1 MNYEKL
7 YYAII
12 NKALRKELSG
22 QRWKG
27 DGNYYEK
34 HHIKPKSLGGKD
46 IDKNLVLL
54 TPKEHYLC
62 HWLLFK
68 RFIIG
73 TIERKKMLKAW
84 FMMSAIGDTGRP
96 TISMHDYNKY
106 KIELGIIMSELQV
119 GNNNSQFGMH
129 WYTDLETGNYIKA
142 KEPPYKHYILGK
154 NWFNSK
160 HNKTY
165 NIKSSALRYI
175 HNKANNIIKRR
186 NNAYIEYIDDN
197 LYNNMSAKERRQF
210 ADKIKK
216 EQTFIKNQKICQK
229 LWDEYHSLTYNNFKE
244 FIIKHHPELKYGTIS
259 DWLKKYI
266 PYYKEKI
273 LNGNY
278 KIHKFLPDIN
288 LIGIYEC

>member
-1 MNYEKL
+1 MNYEKI

-34 HHIKPKSLGGKD
+34 HHIKPRSLKGTD
-46 IDKNLVLL
+46 YDNNLVLL
-54 TPKEHYLC
+54 TAKEHYLC
-62 HWLLFK
+62 HWLLVK
-68 RFIIG
+68 RYKIG
-73 TIERKKMLKAW
+73 TVERKKMLKAW
-84 FMMSAIGDTGRP
+84 FMMAGIGDNGRS

-106 KIELGIIMSELQV
+106 KIEFGIIMSELQV

-142 KEPPYKHYILGK
+142 KESPYKHYILGK

-160 HNKTY
+160 HNRIYK
-165 NIKSSALRYI
+165 IKSTALRYM

-210 ADKIKK
+210 ANKIKK

-278 KIHKFLPDIN
+278 KIHKFLPDVN

>member
-1 MNYEKL
+1 MNYEKI
-7 YYAII
+7 YYEII

-96 TISMHDYNKY
+96 AISMHDYNKY

-142 KEPPYKHYILGK
+142 KEPPYKHYTLGK

-160 HNKTY
+160 HNRTY
-165 NIKSSALRYI
+165 NIKSSALRYM

-288 LIGIYEC
+288 LIGIYEY

>member
-1 MNYEKL
+1 MNYEKI

-12 NKALRKELSG
+12 NKALRKERTG
-22 QRWKG
+22 QRWKC

-34 HHIKPKSLGGKD
+34 HHIKPRSLNGSD
-46 IDKNLVLL
+46 ENNNLVLL
-54 TPKEHYLC
+54 TAKEHYLC
-62 HWLLFK
+62 HWLLVK
-68 RFIIG
+68 SYKKD

-84 FMMSAIGDTGRP
+84 FMMASIGDTGRP
-96 TISMHDYNKY
+96 TISMRDYEKY
-106 KIELGIIMSELQV
+106 KMEFGTIMSELQV

-160 HNKTY
+160 NNRTY
-165 NIKSSALRYI
+165 NIKSSALRYMY
-175 HNKANNIIKRR
+175 NKTNNIIKRR

-197 LYNNMSAKERRQF
+197 LYNKMSTKERRQF
-210 ADKIKK
+210 ANKIKK
-216 EQTFIKNQKICQK
+216 EQTFMKNQKICQK

-288 LIGIYEC
+288 LIGIYEG